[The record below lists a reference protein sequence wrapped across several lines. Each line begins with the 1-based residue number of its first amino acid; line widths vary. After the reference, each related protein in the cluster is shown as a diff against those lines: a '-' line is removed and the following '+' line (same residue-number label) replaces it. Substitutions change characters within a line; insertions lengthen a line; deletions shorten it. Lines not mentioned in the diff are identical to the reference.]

1 MPYMGKS
8 VDNKSSEI
16 RRFDVTSSTSAT
28 HTLSWT
34 APSEQ
39 SLIVTINGVKQHED
53 AYSVSGT
60 TLTLTSALVAT
71 DKLEVIGINDI
82 GSTITPGPGSVN
94 ESQLGSDSVSTIK
107 LQDNAITNAKMA
119 DDAVGLAEL
128 SATGTPSASTF
139 LRGDNAWAS
148 AAAGLTSVQTF
159 TSSGTWTKPS
169 GITKINITVI
179 GGGGGG
185 GAGHQTTAYGAYG
198 GQAGGTAL
206 KFAYD
211 VSSKSSA
218 TITIGAGGAGG
229 TYSASNDNPGSI
241 GGNSSYADGTLT
253 MTGTGGGFG
262 HSSHSSANA
271 FTPASVSSGGDLN
284 LTGQYPNIVPYNYY
298 IGGGGADAYLFNGG
312 ANEVYNG
319 TGGAARSY
327 GGGGGGAGNKNDNGG
342 AGFAGIVI
350 IEEYK

>member
-107 LQDNAITNAKMA
+107 LQDNAITTAKMA

-128 SATGTPSASTF
+128 SATGTPSSSTF

-169 GITKINITVI
+169 GITKVMVEVQGAGGSAMQSATTENRL

-185 GAGHQTTAYGAYG
+185 YVKK
-198 GQAGGTAL
+198 L
-206 KFAYD
+206 ID
-211 VSSKSSA
+211 VSSISTA
-218 TITIGAGGAGG
+218 TITIGSGGAG
-229 TYSASNDNPGSI
+229 TSSI
-241 GGNSSYADGTLT
+241 NTANAGGNSVWSDGTNTLT
-253 MTGTGGGFG
+253 GSGGGAPTTGSTYNVGTGG
-262 HSSHSSANA
+262 AA
-271 FTPASVSSGGDLN
+271 SGGDLN
-284 LTGQYPNIVPYNYY
+284 VPGQGGGATGISRNAGGNSFLGHGGTNIYTSALRSQADG
-298 IGGGGADAYLFNGG
+298 ILGGGGSEYYYTWPAGSTAASGG
-312 ANEVYNG
+312 
-319 TGGAARSY
+319 
-327 GGGGGGAGNKNDNGG
+327 D
-342 AGFAGIVI
+342 GIVI
-350 IEEYK
+350 VTEYK

>member
-107 LQDNAITNAKMA
+107 LQDNAVTNAKMA

-128 SATGTPSASTF
+128 SATGTPSSSTF

-169 GITKINITVI
+169 GITKVMVEVQGAGGSGTKGNTNGNKN

-185 GAGHQTTAYGAYG
+185 YARK
-198 GQAGGTAL
+198 L
-206 KFAYD
+206 ID
-211 VSSKSSA
+211 VSSISTA
-218 TITIGAGGAGG
+218 TVTVGSGGAGSTSVAVTG
-229 TYSASNDNPGSI
+229 
-241 GGNSSYADGTLT
+241 ADGGDSIWSD
-253 MTGTGGGFG
+253 GTNTVTGFG
-262 HSSHSSANA
+262 GEAGIGTTVVYDVGFGGSA
-271 FTPASVSSGGDLN
+271 TGGDLN
-284 LTGQYPNIVPYNYY
+284 VSGGMGGSSLGSNT
-298 IGGGGADAYLFNGG
+298 GGGSFLGIIPHTQYAASRAGGLDGILGSGGSSVHSTYPAAARGGNGG
-312 ANEVYNG
+312 
-319 TGGAARSY
+319 
-327 GGGGGGAGNKNDNGG
+327 D
-342 AGFAGIVI
+342 GIVI
-350 IEEYK
+350 VTEYK